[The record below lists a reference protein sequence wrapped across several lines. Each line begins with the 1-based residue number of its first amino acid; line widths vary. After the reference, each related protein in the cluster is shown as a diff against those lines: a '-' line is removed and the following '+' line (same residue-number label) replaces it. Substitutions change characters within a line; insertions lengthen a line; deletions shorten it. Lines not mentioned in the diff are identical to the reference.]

1 MSALGSLTSISS
13 ISNEEALETLLQG
26 SIEDNQG
33 VTVTAGLLRDMM
45 QELTSLRERNNEV
58 SFNSSIDYMNTS
70 YGL

>member
-33 VTVTAGLLRDMM
+33 VTVTAGLLKDMM